1 MSEPA
6 DAPSPPSGTD
16 PTVPDARPS
25 AADAEVARLRAAAEA
40 AEAEVRLARARADL
54 AAAEAAAAAA
64 REAASVPA
72 VSPDGGANSSAPA
85 PAAPAPAAPAPAAP
99 APAAPAPGFP
109 ATSTSAPPAP
119 PTPAPLSDAEVA
131 VIAAGYA
138 STGAALDLGVLV
150 NGVPVASVPVRIPLA
165 MTNRHG
171 LVAGATGT
179 GKTRTLQLL
188 AEQLSENGVP
198 VFAADIKG
206 DLSGVAAEG
215 VPSDKLSARTSAL
228 GQDWSPRAFPTEFFA
243 LGNDVGSGI
252 PVRATVSGFGPLL
265 LSRVLGLNA
274 TQESSLGLVFHYAD
288 QKGLAL
294 VDLADLRA
302 VLTFLTSD
310 EGKAELKGIGGLS
323 AATAGVILRELV
335 AFAAVGAESFFGEPE
350 LDVNV
355 FLRTDATGAGIVSL
369 LEVPNVAARPELYS
383 TFLMYLLAELY
394 EVLPEVGDLDKPK
407 LVFFFDEAHL
417 LFRDA
422 SKAFLAAITQ
432 TVRLIRSKG
441 VGVFFVTQ
449 TPKDVP
455 GDVLAQL
462 GSRVQHALRAFT
474 PDDATAL
481 RASVRT
487 YPESGYDLERV
498 LQELGTGEAIVT
510 VMSERGAPTPVA
522 CSHRAPRCRRSPPR
536 SWHRPCR
543 HPLSSRSTA
552 PPSTR
557 SRRARSSAPAC
568 RRRPTHA
575 KRRSGR
581 RRPQPTKRSTPS
593 RRRRSTRRTPRRRRR
608 RSRSTSASSRA
619 PRLPGAGPARPPR
632 RSTTCSD
639 AVRRRASCRA
649 SSGGCSARADGAE
662 RKGDGCWARG
672 IHPPRCQCRCISS
685 GMVEV
690 SMSGSSSWRSTSAS
704 ASAWVATVGT
714 DPSRGR
720 FAVSGIAIIATRP
733 SAAKNMM

>member
-1 MSEPA
+1 MSAAADETPA
-6 DAPSPPSGTD
+6 ISDAD
-16 PTVPDARPS
+16 
-25 AADAEVARLRAAAEA
+25 ADAEVARLRAEADA
-40 AEAEVRLARARADL
+40 AEAELRLARARADL
-54 AAAEAAAAAA
+54 AAAEATAARARAAAA
-64 REAASVPA
+64 RPVGEPAAAPEVVPTTT
-72 VSPDGGANSSAPA
+72 APA
-85 PAAPAPAAPAPAAP
+85 PAGAAAPGRSDPSASPHAAP
-99 APAAPAPGFP
+99 PVNTSVASAASG
-109 ATSTSAPPAP
+109 
-119 PTPAPLSDAEVA
+119 PLSDAQVA
-131 VIAAGYA
+131 AVAAGYTA
-138 STGAALDLGVLV
+138 DGATLDLGVLI
-150 NGVPVASVPVRIPLA
+150 NGGPVASVPVRIPLA

-179 GKTRTLQLL
+179 GKTRTLQVL

-206 DLSGVAAEG
+206 DLSGLAAPG
-215 VPSDKLSARTSAL
+215 TPSEKLAARTAAL
-228 GQDWSPRAFPTEFFA
+228 GQDWTARAFPTEFFA
-243 LGNDVGSGI
+243 LGDDVGAGI

-288 QKGLAL
+288 EKGLAL
-294 VDLADLRA
+294 VDLSDLRA
-302 VLTFLTSD
+302 VLLHLTAD

-323 AATAGVILRELV
+323 AATAGVILRELI
-335 AFAAVGAESFFGEPE
+335 AFAAAGAETFFGEPE
-350 LDVNV
+350 LDVSV

-394 EVLPEVGDLDKPK
+394 ETLPEVGDLDKPK

-487 YPESGYDLERV
+487 YPDSGYDLERV

-522 CSHRAPRCRRSPPR
+522 WTRLFAPRASM
-536 SWHRPCR
+536 
-543 HPLSSRSTA
+543 A
-552 PPSTR
+552 PI
-557 SRRARSSAPAC
+557 SADAM
-568 RRRPTHA
+568 A
-575 KRRSGR
+575 AAV
-581 RRPQPTKRSTPS
+581 
-593 RRRRSTRRTPRRRRR
+593 
-608 RSRSTSASSRA
+608 SASPLFPTYGTPVDPESAREILGARLQAATDAQEAIERA
-619 PRLPGAGPARPPR
+619 KKAAADEAEFEKQKAAIDKARADAQKKAQR
-632 RSTTCSD
+632 EYDRILKTT
-639 AVRRRASCRA
+639 AAPRRRASTPTAPLDDLLGR
-649 SSGGCSARADGAE
+649 GAT
-662 RKGDGCWARG
+662 KS
-672 IHPPRCQCRCISS
+672 I
-685 GMVEV
+685 
-690 SMSGSSSWRSTSAS
+690 
-704 ASAWVATVGT
+704 
-714 DPSRGR
+714 
-720 FAVSGIAIIATRP
+720 VSGVIRGLFG
-733 SAAKNMM
+733 NGRRR

>member
-1 MSEPA
+1 MSEPG
-6 DAPSPPSGTD
+6 DAPS
-16 PTVPDARPS
+16 VPS
-25 AADAEVARLRAAAEA
+25 AADAEVARLRAEAEA
-40 AEAEVRLARARADL
+40 AEAELRLARARADL

-64 REAASVPA
+64 RARAAGGATTADGGDVAAQAEGPAQAGGPAVTASERSSPAASDSPVTADDSAAGAADGAGAEPATPEAAAAPA
-72 VSPDGGANSSAPA
+72 SSAPSSPA
-85 PAAPAPAAPAPAAP
+85 SGVSTPAA
-99 APAAPAPGFP
+99 
-109 ATSTSAPPAP
+109 SD
-119 PTPAPLSDAEVA
+119 APLTDAQVA
-131 VIAAGYA
+131 KIAAGYA
-138 STGAALDLGVLV
+138 ADGAALDLGVLM
-150 NGVPVASVPVRIPLA
+150 NGGPVASVPVRIPLA

-206 DLSGVAAEG
+206 DLSGLAAAG
-215 VPSDKLSARTSAL
+215 TPSDKLAARTAAL
-228 GQDWSPRAFPTEFFA
+228 GQQWSARAFPTEFYA
-243 LGNDVGSGI
+243 LGDDVGSGI

-288 QKGLAL
+288 EKGLAL
-294 VDLADLRA
+294 VDLSDLRA
-302 VLTFLTSD
+302 VLTYLTGD

-335 AFAAVGAESFFGEPE
+335 AFSAAGADTFFGEPE
-350 LDVNV
+350 LDVSV
-355 FLRTDATGAGIVSL
+355 FLRTDAAGAGIVSL

-422 SKAFLAAITQ
+422 SKAFLEAITQ

-474 PDDATAL
+474 PDDAKAL

-487 YPESGYDLERV
+487 YPDSGYDLERV
-498 LQELGTGEAIVT
+498 LQELGTGEAIIT

-522 CSHRAPRCRRSPPR
+522 WTRLFAPRASMSPITADAMASAVSASALFPMYATPIDRESAREILGARMQAATDAREADERAKKAAADAAEYAKQKAAIDKANAEAQKKAQREYERILKSTAAPR
-536 SWHRPCR
+536 SR
-543 HPLSSRSTA
+543 T
-552 PPSTR
+552 
-557 SRRARSSAPAC
+557 
-568 RRRPTHA
+568 
-575 KRRSGR
+575 
-581 RRPQPTKRSTPS
+581 STPAPGLDGLLGRGATKSIVNGVIRGLFGNS
-593 RRRRSTRRTPRRRRR
+593 RRR
-608 RSRSTSASSRA
+608 
-619 PRLPGAGPARPPR
+619 
-632 RSTTCSD
+632 
-639 AVRRRASCRA
+639 
-649 SSGGCSARADGAE
+649 
-662 RKGDGCWARG
+662 
-672 IHPPRCQCRCISS
+672 
-685 GMVEV
+685 
-690 SMSGSSSWRSTSAS
+690 
-704 ASAWVATVGT
+704 
-714 DPSRGR
+714 
-720 FAVSGIAIIATRP
+720 
-733 SAAKNMM
+733 